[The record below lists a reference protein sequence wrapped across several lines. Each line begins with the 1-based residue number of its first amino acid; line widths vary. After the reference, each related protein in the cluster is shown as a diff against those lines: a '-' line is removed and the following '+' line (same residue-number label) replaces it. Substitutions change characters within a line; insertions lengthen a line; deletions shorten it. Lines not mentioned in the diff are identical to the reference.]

1 MVLNFTHFLKTKTHT
16 KKNGIIEIFFTLFK
30 FFSLL
35 SQFPLIL
42 SSPPAKFKTP
52 DNF

>member
-16 KKNGIIEIFFTLFK
+16 KKMAQLKFFFTLFK